1 VVKLTEISTI
11 KSLRDFEKQQEEKLK
26 QTEDSSIQEVE
37 NSRKDIIKKINDEK
51 VKLEKIREEEIII
64 AKEKAKEEANGIVR
78 EYKKKIGQLE
88 KKSSKNF
95 EKAVDKIFSTTLS

>member
-1 VVKLTEISTI
+1 MVKLTEISTI

>member
-1 VVKLTEISTI
+1 LTEISTI

>member
-1 VVKLTEISTI
+1 MTEISTI